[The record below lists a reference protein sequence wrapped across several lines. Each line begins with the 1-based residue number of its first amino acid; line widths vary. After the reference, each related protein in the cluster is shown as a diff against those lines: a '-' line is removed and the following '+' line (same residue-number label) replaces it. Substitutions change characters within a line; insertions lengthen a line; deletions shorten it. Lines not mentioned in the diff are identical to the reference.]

1 LSAPASA
8 AAKRS
13 SGDVAGKAKRAKVA
27 AVLTVPKAK
36 EERPVQLYAREV
48 IEPVAAGA
56 AAVAPLVR
64 AAASDDQVFA
74 SSAFA
79 SLGLSGAMCRNI
91 EQHMKLERPTVV
103 QQRAVAH
110 VLGKRDVVLKG
121 RTGLGKTLAFLLP
134 IIDMLQQ
141 QEGVSRESGTFAVI
155 VAPTKELAG
164 QLYEEAVRVVRHAFN
179 WIVPGV
185 LSGGRKKDSEKKSL
199 RKGVTIVIST
209 PGRLLDHLRTTKAF
223 RVARVQFLVLDE
235 ADRLLDSGFE
245 KDLGI
250 IAALLRERS
259 ASPDSLQT
267 IMTSATWSTADS
279 QTAVRV
285 TRMHDPLFIDADL
298 EETLVAQQAK
308 LPEASVASKRKAEAE
323 AEDEEEDD
331 DNDDDA
337 SSSSEVVDAMAA
349 AEVSAAAGA
358 VADVPTTVADVPTT
372 LSMPSQLQQHYLVV
386 PMKERL
392 VALTAF
398 LRLVASSKDNCAIVF
413 CSSITTVDFLHKLYS
428 KLAAPTTLGE
438 PQRLLECEL
447 LKLHGDMALAARQDV
462 MASVQ
467 RAATQRDSKGIVLLS
482 TDVAARGL
490 DLPAVRW
497 IIQYDP
503 PTEPQEYVHRAGRT
517 ARLGRRGD
525 ALLFLTPEEVGY
537 VDFLAKRGLQL
548 HAMPLGNVMASLR
561 FKSLPGVREQS
572 GAFVL
577 KQLIYKVVEASDA
590 LTEEANAAFAAHVR
604 AYATHSRET
613 KTIFNVRALHL
624 GHVASS
630 FGVKLSPADVARMNT
645 SVLKHAKLAEQE
657 RAQHRF
663 GHLTKEER
671 RKQSFDEFA
680 PF

>member
-1 LSAPASA
+1 M
-8 AAKRS
+8 
-13 SGDVAGKAKRAKVA
+13 AGKAKRAKV

-48 IEPVAAGA
+48 IEPVATGAGA
-56 AAVAPLVR
+56 VVPLVR

-79 SLGLSGAMCRNI
+79 SLGLSAAMCRNI

-141 QEGVSRESGTFAVI
+141 QEGVSRESGTYAVI

-209 PGRLLDHLRTTKAF
+209 PGRLLDHLRTTKSF

-308 LPEASVASKRKAEAE
+308 QPEASVASKRKTDHNEAAAEKE
-323 AEDEEEDD
+323 D
-331 DNDDDA
+331 DNDDDDDDASSA
-337 SSSSEVVDAMAA
+337 SSSSEVIDAMAA

-358 VADVPTTVADVPTT
+358 VADVPTT

-438 PQRLLECEL
+438 PQRLLDCEL

-462 MASVQ
+462 MSSVQ
-467 RAATQRDSKGIVLLS
+467 RAATQRDGKGIVLLS